1 MIFLTFIALALDTK
15 MLNDDNLKKYKMDVE
30 ETNSMITEKFEEY
43 SILLENM
50 VKSDQGRIDFI
61 RGLINESLKYTTK
74 MANVF
79 VDKSQM
85 ITNVTNYINGE
96 NDMKLYINSAH
107 KPGLNPLFVPLEFTV
122 YVPKYCFFLYR

>member
-1 MIFLTFIALALDTK
+1 
-15 MLNDDNLKKYKMDVE
+15 MDVE

>member
-1 MIFLTFIALALDTK
+1 VIFLTFIALALDTK